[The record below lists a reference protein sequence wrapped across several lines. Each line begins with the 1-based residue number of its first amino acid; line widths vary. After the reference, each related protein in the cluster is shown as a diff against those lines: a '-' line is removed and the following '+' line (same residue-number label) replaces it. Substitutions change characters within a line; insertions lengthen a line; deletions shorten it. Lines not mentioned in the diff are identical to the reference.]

1 MAGREQY
8 YDLLDAFMQAQ
19 TKLYDKIPKTLK
31 NRWLLSKP
39 NLYLPK
45 TGKYFKY
52 HMSLDDLVW
61 ENIKGYFKIAAER
74 VEEMIEKIEETLREK
89 K

>member
-1 MAGREQY
+1 MEEKEQY
-8 YDLLDAFMQAQ
+8 YGLLDAFMQAQ

-52 HMSLDDLVW
+52 HMALDDLIW
-61 ENIKGYFKIAAER
+61 ENIKGYFKISGER
-74 VEEMIEKIEETLREK
+74 INEMIETFNREFK